1 MRSRMADLNFKLEEA
16 EERRLANVRIS
27 PADLESIQIISKQSN
42 KNKYLNE
49 ISKCKRSQSET
60 FLPKLDSIETTSD
73 HMRRRS
79 HAARWV
85 KAAGL

>member
-1 MRSRMADLNFKLEEA
+1 MRARMADLNFQLEES
-16 EERRLANVRIS
+16 EEKRLPNVRIS
-27 PADLESIQIISKQSN
+27 PAELESIQIISKQSN
-42 KNKYLNE
+42 KTKFLSE

-85 KAAGL
+85 KEAGL